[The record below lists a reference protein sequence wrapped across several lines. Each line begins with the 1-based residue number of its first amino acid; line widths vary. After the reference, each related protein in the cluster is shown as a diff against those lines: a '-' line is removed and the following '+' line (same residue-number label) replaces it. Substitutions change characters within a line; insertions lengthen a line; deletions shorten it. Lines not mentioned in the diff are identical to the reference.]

1 MEYDGIF
8 GNDEEGNW
16 WLVSLYK
23 EGIFRCEWTLIFY
36 RFFQIFNV
44 LFFMKL
50 VNEIQNRWNRIWNY
64 ESKWEFMV
72 WDAVKIFTLP
82 CNSFFQ
88 VFLILNKF
96 KYIVNVILQNEKYKK
111 LKLCTISNI
120 NFSKISN
127 FLLRPE
133 MKGLKMVL
141 PVQNKHRRTTKE
153 GRLRRRMNSMLRV
166 SYL

>member
-1 MEYDGIF
+1 
-8 GNDEEGNW
+8 
-16 WLVSLYK
+16 
-23 EGIFRCEWTLIFY
+23 
-36 RFFQIFNV
+36 
-44 LFFMKL
+44 MK
-50 VNEIQNRWNRIWNY
+50 VNESLW
-64 ESKWEFMV
+64 F

>member
-36 RFFQIFNV
+36 RFFKIFNV

-72 WDAVKIFTLP
+72 
-82 CNSFFQ
+82 
-88 VFLILNKF
+88 
-96 KYIVNVILQNEKYKK
+96 
-111 LKLCTISNI
+111 
-120 NFSKISN
+120 
-127 FLLRPE
+127 LRCCEDLYSP
-133 MKGLKMVL
+133 L
-141 PVQNKHRRTTKE
+141 
-153 GRLRRRMNSMLRV
+153 
-166 SYL
+166 